1 MFTVAMASTTEVPA
15 GLAGP
20 GRYDHGGRSD
30 AARGR
35 SWRAHGGIAA
45 GGGDGEGAYQ
55 PASESEIATMPE
67 VDTDAC
73 GKTIAYPDEAEQAGV
88 EGDVR
93 LRVSLSPE
101 GRVYAVRVLSG
112 LGHGLDRAAM
122 EALKH
127 RCRFSPAIGKAG
139 KAGRLRHPVVH
150 VPFSA
155 PALSPAK
162 RSCHPLASLIR
173 RARVCGPIARRHI
186 AGKEGTMADVVE
198 NLNGAVVVA
207 DGGSA
212 HPRVSWGAVFAG
224 AVAAVGLWMLLYA
237 FGLAVGASTLNVQ
250 DAGSAKATGIF
261 TGIWGAV
268 APLIA
273 LFIGGIVAGRGRGVD
288 RRGDGALH
296 GFVTW
301 ALAAIGGA
309 FLLANLV
316 GAIAGGVASVG
327 KSAAK
332 AAGGAGAS
340 GPQIEQ
346 AMRSAGIDA
355 NDLVR
360 PVNERLRA
368 QGLPAVSPPQ
378 MEAVARD
385 VLQRSVRTGAI
396 DQQVIVQSVADNTSL
411 SRSDAQQVAGQ
422 LQSQLQTARG
432 QLMNEVQSAADAAG
446 KALWGA
452 FIALALGLIAA
463 IVGGLVGVPGLRRRP
478 QRREPRARSSADGTS
493 RAGAAAPRSV
503 SMKETQDAPS
513 GWRRSQAEPKL
524 RRHADQQ

>member
-1 MFTVAMASTTEVPA
+1 
-15 GLAGP
+15 
-20 GRYDHGGRSD
+20 
-30 AARGR
+30 
-35 SWRAHGGIAA
+35 
-45 GGGDGEGAYQ
+45 
-55 PASESEIATMPE
+55 
-67 VDTDAC
+67 
-73 GKTIAYPDEAEQAGV
+73 
-88 EGDVR
+88 
-93 LRVSLSPE
+93 
-101 GRVYAVRVLSG
+101 
-112 LGHGLDRAAM
+112 
-122 EALKH
+122 
-127 RCRFSPAIGKAG
+127 
-139 KAGRLRHPVVH
+139 
-150 VPFSA
+150 
-155 PALSPAK
+155 
-162 RSCHPLASLIR
+162 
-173 RARVCGPIARRHI
+173 
-186 AGKEGTMADVVE
+186 MADVVE
-198 NLNGAVVVA
+198 NLDGAVVVA

-224 AVAAVGLWMLLYA
+224 AVAAVGIWMLLYA
-237 FGLAVGASTLNVQ
+237 FGLAIGASTLNVQ

-273 LFIGGIVAGRGRGVD
+273 LFIGGIVAGRGAGVD

-327 KSAAK
+327 KTAAK
-332 AAGGAGAS
+332 AAAGAGAS
-340 GPQIEQ
+340 APQIEQ

-368 QGLPAVSPPQ
+368 EGRPAVSPRQ

-385 VLQRSVRTGAI
+385 VLQQSVRTGGI

-422 LQSQLQTARG
+422 LESQLQNARG
-432 QLMNEVQSAADAAG
+432 QLMNQVQSAADAAG

-452 FIALALGLIAA
+452 FVALALGLIAA
-463 IVGGLVGVPGLRRRP
+463 IVGGIVGVPGLRRRP
-478 QRREPRARSSADGTS
+478 LRREPTPAPLS
-493 RAGAAAPRSV
+493 APRGPV
-503 SMKETQDAPS
+503 RPPREVYP
-513 GWRRSQAEPKL
+513 
-524 RRHADQQ
+524 